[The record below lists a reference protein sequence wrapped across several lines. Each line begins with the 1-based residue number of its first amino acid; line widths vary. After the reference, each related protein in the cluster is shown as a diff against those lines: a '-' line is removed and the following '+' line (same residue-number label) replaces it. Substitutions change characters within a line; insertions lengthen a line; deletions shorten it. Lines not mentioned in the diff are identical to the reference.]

1 MHTNVKPADRF
12 TSYEKLV
19 IAMLAFL
26 QFTIVLDF
34 MVMSPLGA
42 ILMPALQMTSSQFG
56 LVVSGYA
63 FSAGISGFL
72 AAGFA
77 DNHDRKKMLLFFY
90 VGFLIGTFLCAMSPN
105 YQFLLAAR
113 IVTGI
118 FGGVMSSIVMAITTD
133 LFPFHQRG
141 RVMGYIQTSFAASQI
156 LGLPVSLYLATKYS
170 WHAPFMMIVYIGM
183 AAGVLI
189 LLKLKPITGH
199 LAIKRHHSPVRH
211 LWNTL
216 VNMRFLNAYAVTALM
231 SLGGFMMMPFM
242 SAFLVNNVG
251 IDLQHLPMLYLVTGF
266 AAIFIGPMVGKA
278 ADKYGKFK
286 TFLVGAILTII
297 TVNIFANLGVTPLW
311 VVISL
316 NVVLFASIFSR
327 MIPSQ
332 ALVSSIPEPHN
343 RGAFMSV
350 NSSLQQISGGLASM
364 IGGFVVVANNTGP
377 VEHFDRLG
385 YILTFTTLISIW
397 MMYSISRKVE
407 GKPGV
412 GGNAPAAAA
421 PLEH

>member
-1 MHTNVKPADRF
+1 MHTTVKTSDKF
-12 TSYEKLV
+12 TTYEKLV

-42 ILMPALQMTSSQFG
+42 IMMPALQMTSSQFG

-77 DNHDRKKMLLFFY
+77 DNYDRKKMLLVFY
-90 VGFLIGTFLCAMSPN
+90 VGFLLGTLFCGLANN
-105 YQFLLAAR
+105 YELLLAAR

-118 FGGVMSSIVMAITTD
+118 FGGVMGSIVMAITTD
-133 LFPFHQRG
+133 LFPFQQRG

-156 LGLPVSLYLATKYS
+156 LGLPVSLYLANNYS
-170 WHAPFMMIVYIGM
+170 WQAPFMMIVYIGM
-183 AAGVLI
+183 AAGILI
-189 LLKLKPITGH
+189 LLKLKPITAH
-199 LAIKRHHSPVRH
+199 LEIKKHHNPVKH

-216 VNMRFLNAYAVTALM
+216 VNFRFLNAYAVTALM

-251 IDLQHLPMLYLVTGF
+251 IDLHHLPMLYLVTGI
-266 AAIFIGPMVGKA
+266 AAIFIGPAVGKA

-286 TFLVGAILTII
+286 TFLVGAIFTII
-297 TVNIFANLGVTPLW
+297 TVNIFANLGITPLW
-311 VVISL
+311 LVIAL
-316 NVVLFASIFSR
+316 NVVMFASIFSR

-350 NSSLQQISGGLASM
+350 NSSLQQVAGGLASM
-364 IGGFVVVANNTGP
+364 IGGFVVIVHDKAP

-385 YILTFTTLISIW
+385 YILTFTTIVSVW

-412 GGNAPAAAA
+412 AGNPPAPVV
-421 PLEH
+421 ETH